1 MASATEF
8 SLLELIACAEREVG
22 LRQRVYPGRVFTGR
36 MSQREADRQ
45 LAMMQ
50 AIAARLRELAQAELL
65 V

>member
-1 MASATEF
+1 MSRNDYT
-8 SLLELIACAEREVG
+8 LLELIACAEREVRV
-22 LRQRVYPGRVFTGR
+22 RQRVYPGRVYTGR

-50 AIAARLRELAQAELL
+50 AIAAKLRELAQAELL

>member
-8 SLLELIACAEREVG
+8 SLLELIACAESAVRSM
-22 LRQRVYPGRVFTGR
+22 QRRYPNYVRTGR
-36 MSQREADRQ
+36 LSQAAAERRI
-45 LAMMQ
+45 AMMQ